1 MNYMKWHS
9 ISAVVMAVSA
19 AVCIY
24 SGHRLV
30 SSEKITL
37 ETDSEK
43 DADNE

>member
-24 SGHRLV
+24 DCIEQVNEVLSV
-30 SSEKITL
+30 VV
-37 ETDSEK
+37 
-43 DADNE
+43 DNRQGRC